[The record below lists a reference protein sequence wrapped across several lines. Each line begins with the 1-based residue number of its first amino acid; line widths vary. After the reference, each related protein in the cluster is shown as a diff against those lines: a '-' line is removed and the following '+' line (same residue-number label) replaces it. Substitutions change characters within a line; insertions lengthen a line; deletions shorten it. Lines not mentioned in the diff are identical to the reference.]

1 MNSETYPLQA
11 LSYPFIL
18 SEYDNIIIFI
28 KCQPITEASR
38 QNKKRDLFFTNP
50 PNNSKEK
57 FKTISLLIC
66 LLNNNYSLA
75 TLICNSL
82 SCSGVT
88 TFGAC
93 INKS

>member
-38 QNKKRDLFFTNP
+38 QNKKRGSVLH
-50 PNNSKEK
+50 K
-57 FKTISLLIC
+57 SLHRHLMHQYYM
-66 LLNNNYSLA
+66 NLA
-75 TLICNSL
+75 TNSL
-82 SCSGVT
+82 GIRT
-88 TFGAC
+88 GFLAFKET
-93 INKS
+93 